1 MQAYVLM
8 LHTDPDDQLI
18 TESALTDTNT
28 MIPVKYI
35 QDPLMLENRISEWG
49 RPALILLN
57 DAGALYNGTE
67 LLKELKSNPRYAD
80 IPVVVLGE
88 ISSPDYVRECYRAG
102 ANSFITKPSTILA
115 TRKKIDTFFRYWFEV
130 AEV

>member
-1 MQAYVLM
+1 MHTYVLM

-18 TESALTDTNT
+18 TETALADTNT

-35 QDPLMLENRISEWG
+35 QDPLELDSRTMEWG

-57 DAGALYNGTE
+57 DAGAFYHGTE
-67 LLKELKSNPRYAD
+67 LLKQLKSNPRYAD
-80 IPVVVLGE
+80 IPLVVLGE

-115 TRKKIDTFFRYWFEV
+115 TRKKIETFFRYWFEV